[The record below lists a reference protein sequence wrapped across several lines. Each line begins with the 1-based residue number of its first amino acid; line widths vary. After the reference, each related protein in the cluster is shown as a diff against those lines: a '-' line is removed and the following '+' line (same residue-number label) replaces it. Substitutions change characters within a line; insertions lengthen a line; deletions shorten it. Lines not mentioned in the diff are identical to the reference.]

1 MNKSISVVIIIAI
14 VVFLIVLVV
23 LWNRD
28 GDLVVEIQTNPGVKV
43 FAKLPDGEEQ
53 FLNSVSALAEGK
65 IKVGVPIDADLILRY
80 NNEEEVFPFQI
91 LKEENAITHDFNDL
105 LNDLI
110 SVQINAIPWA
120 EVFIKLSENGDYIP
134 PRIQDFII
142 PPELNEQNTNVT
154 PIRGGLKIPIGTTI
168 KLVYQGKEKVFTY
181 EEWQKES
188 RISHDFSN
196 P

>member
-1 MNKSISVVIIIAI
+1 MNKSIGVAIIIAI
-14 VVFLIVLVV
+14 VFLVVLVV

-43 FAKLPDGEEQ
+43 FAKLSQGEEQ
-53 FLNSVSALAEGK
+53 FLNSVSAVADGK
-65 IKVGVPIDADLILRY
+65 IMVRVPIDADLILRY

-91 LKEENAITHDFNDL
+91 LKEENAIVHDFNAL
-105 LNDLI
+105 V

-120 EVFIKLSENGDYIP
+120 EVFIKLSENGDYMP

-142 PPELNEQNTNVT
+142 PPELNEQNTNIT
-154 PIRGGLKIPIGTTI
+154 PIRGGLNIPIGTTI
-168 KLVYQGKEKVFTY
+168 KLVHQGKEKVFTY
-181 EEWQKES
+181 EEWQNES
-188 RISHDFSN
+188 RISHNFSN

>member
-1 MNKSISVVIIIAI
+1 MKKTIGVAIVIAI
-14 VVFLIVLVV
+14 VSLIVFVV
-23 LWNRD
+23 LWNKD

-53 FLNSVSALAEGK
+53 FLNSVSTLADGK
-65 IKVGVPIDADLILRY
+65 IKVDVPIDADLILRY

-91 LKEENAITHDFNDL
+91 LKEENSIAHDFNAL
-105 LNDLI
+105 V

-120 EVFIKLSENGDYIP
+120 EVFIKLSETGDYIP

-154 PIRGGLKIPIGTTI
+154 PIRGGLNIPIGTTI

-188 RISHDFSN
+188 RISHNFEN